1 MSTSA
6 FFGNASPRSPEFRLH
21 PLSPVGFVREAAGDV
36 RLLGLLA
43 AYEAE
48 SFDSMSGMSGLPSAK
63 SFGPERL
70 LALGM
75 TARAGFLSKRS
86 GVVPPAMA
94 SVLTRAA
101 AGPQLHC
108 RPARFRLGS
117 AEVSRLLLLLPLGS
131 CEQSEVVEILMA
143 FGL

>member
-6 FFGNASPRSPEFRLH
+6 FFGNASPRFSEFRLH
-21 PLSPVGFVREAAGDV
+21 PLSPAGFVREAAGDV

-48 SFDSMSGMSGLPSAK
+48 SFDSMSGLPSAK

-75 TARAGFLSKRS
+75 TARAGLLSKRS
-86 GVVPPAMA
+86 GAVPPAMA

-131 CEQSEVVEILMA
+131 CEQSEVVEILAA

>member
-1 MSTSA
+1 MSISA
-6 FFGNASPRSPEFRLH
+6 FFGNASPRFPEFRLH
-21 PLSPVGFVREAAGDV
+21 PLSPAGFVREAAGDV

-48 SFDSMSGMSGLPSAK
+48 SFDSMSGLPSAK

-75 TARAGFLSKRS
+75 TARAGLLSKRS

-108 RPARFRLGS
+108 RPARFRLVS

-131 CEQSEVVEILMA
+131 CEQSEVVEILTA

>member
-1 MSTSA
+1 MSISA
-6 FFGNASPRSPEFRLH
+6 FFGNASLRFPEFRLH
-21 PLSPVGFVREAAGDV
+21 PLSPAGFVREAAGDV

-48 SFDSMSGMSGLPSAK
+48 SFDSMSGLPSAK

-131 CEQSEVVEILMA
+131 CEQSEVVEILTA